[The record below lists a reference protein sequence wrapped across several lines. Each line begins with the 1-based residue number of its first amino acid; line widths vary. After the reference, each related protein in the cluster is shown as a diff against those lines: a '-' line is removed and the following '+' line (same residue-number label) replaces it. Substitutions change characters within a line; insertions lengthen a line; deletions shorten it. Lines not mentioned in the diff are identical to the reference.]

1 LILYKTSKIS
11 FNFIWALRKMSNKST
26 QNQNQRLAFTLVELL
41 VVIAIIGVLIGMLLP
56 AVQQV
61 REAARRADCMN
72 RMRQIGIATQ
82 NYHDSMSAF
91 PPARLFPKIDGAP
104 PLHRG
109 WDEPSW
115 LVRILP
121 FIEQQN
127 FFDQWDLS
135 ASYQA
140 HPASVISTVVDTY
153 ICPTRRSPEQAN
165 AGSGS
170 ENVFVSLPCG
180 CGGWFKI
187 DVVGGATGDYAGNHG
202 DLSPG
207 SVGAGTDFYW
217 GGNGTGVIITSQA
230 RELSNGNLTWVDKIR
245 IADIHDG
252 TTHTILAGELHVFHE
267 NLNQIPY
274 NGPIYNGQDLSA
286 FARVGGPGVPLASGA
301 MDPGTAVLGF
311 GSWHPGVCN
320 FVLVDGSTHSIHN
333 GLDSVTLGQLCHR
346 SDGGIP
352 AKW

>member
-1 LILYKTSKIS
+1 MLNLK
-11 FNFIWALRKMSNKST
+11 LRKGN
-26 QNQNQRLAFTLVELL
+26 RRFAFTLVELL
-41 VVIAIIGVLIGMLLP
+41 VVIAIIGILVGMLLP

-61 REAARRADCMN
+61 RESARRADCMN
-72 RMRQIGIATQ
+72 RMRQLGIATL
-82 NYHDSMSAF
+82 NYHDSVSSF
-91 PPARLFPKIDGAP
+91 PPARLFPKYDGIP

-121 FIEQQN
+121 FLEQQN

-153 ICPTRRSPEQAN
+153 ICPTRRSAEQAN
-165 AGSGS
+165 AGSSS
-170 ENVFVSLPCG
+170 EEVFVALPCG
-180 CGGWFKI
+180 CGGWMKL

-207 SVGAGTDFYW
+207 SIGAATDFYW
-217 GGNGTGVIITSQA
+217 GGNGTGVIISSQA
-230 RELSNGNLTWVDKIR
+230 RELDNGDLTWIDKIR
-245 IADIHDG
+245 VADIHDG
-252 TTHTILAGELHVFHE
+252 LSNTVLAGELHVFQE
-267 NLNQIPY
+267 KFNQIPY

-286 FARVGGPGVPLASGA
+286 FARVGGPGVPLAQGA
-301 MDPGTAVLGF
+301 MDPGSAVLGF

-320 FVLVDGSTHSIHN
+320 FVLVDGSTHSIN
-333 GLDSVTLGQLCHR
+333 NWLDSVTLGQLCHR
-346 SDGGIP
+346 ADGEAP
-352 AKW
+352 ANW